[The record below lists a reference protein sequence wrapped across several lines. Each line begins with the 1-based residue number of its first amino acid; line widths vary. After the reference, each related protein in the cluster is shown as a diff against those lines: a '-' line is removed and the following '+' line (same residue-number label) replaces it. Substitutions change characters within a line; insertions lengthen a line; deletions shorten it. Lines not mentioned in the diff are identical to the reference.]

1 MARDDLHFRLRIPE
15 DLKLKVEEAA
25 KENHRSMTAEIIARL
40 ESSFAAGTDDNIHFR
55 QAMLELMAMLLSHD
69 IIDKDKLLKTYG
81 PKTNDD
87 LERSLNFW
95 FETEQMLSDTNKPS
109 SGDDDN

>member
-25 KENHRSMTAEIIARL
+25 KDSHRSMTAEIIARL
-40 ESSFAAGTDDNIHFR
+40 ERSFSLGAEDNVYFR
-55 QAMLELMAMLLSHD
+55 KSMVELLAMLLSHD
-69 IIDKDKLLKTYG
+69 IIDREKLRETYG
-81 PKTNDD
+81 PKTHDD
-87 LERSLNFW
+87 VERVLNFW

-109 SGDDDN
+109 SSEDKE